1 MSTQIAFVPLSPAIT
16 RERQPARALTGLN
29 PPRRPP
35 NLATPLRHRRWAARP
50 AMGERDRRRRGRQEG
65 ENEKG
70 KTPHHSGAIVDRIAH
85 LGVARDLGSFSL
97 ESSPARA

>member
-29 PPRRPP
+29 PRRRWP
-35 NLATPLRHRRWAARP
+35 NLSKPWRIRLWAARP
-50 AMGERDRRRRGRQEG
+50 TMGERDRRRPGRQEG
-65 ENEKG
+65 ESEKG
-70 KTPHHSGAIVDRIAH
+70 KTPHRSEAIVDRIAH